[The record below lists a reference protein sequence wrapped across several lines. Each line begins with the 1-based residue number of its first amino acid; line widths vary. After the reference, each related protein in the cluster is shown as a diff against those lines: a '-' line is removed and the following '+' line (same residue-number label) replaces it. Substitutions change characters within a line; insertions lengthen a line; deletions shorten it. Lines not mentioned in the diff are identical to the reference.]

1 MGYAEYIVA
10 PNKASM
16 EYTLIKNIVSGSFLA
31 SFLSA
36 CSLVYHT
43 VEIRG
48 APPSLL
54 TRGNVSSVVSED
66 KDIARIQR
74 WSFGDLAVVQIS
86 TDMDLVKLLRDM
98 GGASLT
104 VESWFCS
111 QPDMVA
117 LISFPGIYINGR
129 TIIDWDLRTHK
140 TEYPN
145 NQKDQ
150 SEYVYEILL
159 REKWSEESPLT
170 DAMKKTKSQSSLLK
184 FDLRSGR
191 DDVCLSISGGATIF
205 SLIRSNTIVIPAEQL
220 RRVFK

>member
-10 PNKASM
+10 PNKASV

-66 KDIARIQR
+66 ENLPLVQNWA
-74 WSFGDLAVVQIS
+74 SGDFAVVQIS
-86 TDMDLVKLLRDM
+86 TNMDLIKLIRDK
-98 GGASLT
+98 GANLS

-117 LISFPGIYINGR
+117 RISLTGLYINGR
-129 TIIDWDLRTHK
+129 NIVDWGLGLY
-140 TEYPN
+140 EVGYLN

-150 SEYVYEILL
+150 SDYVYEIVLIE
-159 REKWSEESPLT
+159 RWDKESSLP
-170 DAMKKTKSQSSLLK
+170 DAMKKTKSQSSYLK